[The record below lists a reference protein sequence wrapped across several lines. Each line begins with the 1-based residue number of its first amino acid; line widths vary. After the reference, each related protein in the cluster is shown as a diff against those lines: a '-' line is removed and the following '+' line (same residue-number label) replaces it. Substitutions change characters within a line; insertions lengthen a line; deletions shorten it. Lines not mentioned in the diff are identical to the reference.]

1 MLADYRDIDK
11 ENKEINYV
19 WISFYYILGNS
30 ATVALCYAEQTETFT
45 RIKRI
50 HNMCGGIYKPKL
62 Y

>member
-30 ATVALCYAEQTETFT
+30 ATVL
-45 RIKRI
+45 R
-50 HNMCGGIYKPKL
+50 
-62 Y
+62 